1 MTETIA
7 RYRLQGASW
16 TLAITNE
23 VAAFLQPSVQR
34 RWLNKE
40 SVGQLYTRDLTS
52 REVIVERATLLTRV
66 SAAWT
71 WVSFDV
77 KQAVAERA
85 AMFEEGYHCLGL
97 WHTHPEPVPHPSRKD
112 LRLLKN
118 HAAAAATQEYAGM
131 VFAILG
137 TRPLPLGLG
146 IWVHD
151 GEVLH
156 EAAGETLDSPDQIK
170 T

>member
-1 MTETIA
+1 MTETVA

-16 TLAITNE
+16 TLAITDD
-23 VAAFLQPSVQR
+23 VTAFLRPYVQQ
-34 RWLNKE
+34 RWLSRE

-52 REVIVERATLLTRV
+52 REVVVVRATLLTQV
-66 SAAWT
+66 SAAWAS
-71 WVSFDV
+71 VSFDV
-77 KQAVAERA
+77 KQAVAERG
-85 AMFEEGYHCLGL
+85 AMFEQGYHCLGL
-97 WHTHPEPVPHPSRKD
+97 WHTHPEPVPHPSPKD

-118 HAAAAATQEYAGM
+118 HAAAAATRDYAGM

-156 EAAGETLDSPDQIK
+156 EAAGEVVGGRD
-170 T
+170 